1 MKTTHVVLSATVLA
15 ALSGPALAQRLPP
28 ADGMP
33 LSKIIANVEA
43 NPEVRSIREVEWEDD
58 GYWDVSYVTADGRRG
73 RARLDPMTG
82 ATWSRR

>member
-1 MKTTHVVLSATVLA
+1 MSIRLVLA
-15 ALSGPALAQRLPP
+15 LAAALAAAPAVAQRLPP

-43 NPEVRSIREVEWEDD
+43 NPEVRSIRDVEWEDD
-58 GYWDVSYVTADGRRG
+58 GYWEISYVTQNGRRG